1 MADATLERPRR
12 ADRMRGTA
20 QLPGYAI
27 DQDGS
32 TNYEF
37 EHRSSHGWRLVAGLV
52 QALLVV
58 VVVLVALAASV
69 PP

>member
-1 MADATLERPRR
+1 
-12 ADRMRGTA
+12 MRGTA

-37 EHRSSHGWRLVAGLV
+37 EHRSSHTWRLVAGLV